1 MTRRRLTERIRD
13 LIEETRLPASVRAE
27 VRADR
32 LGLRQPDPGSP
43 RAISACLDWLADA
56 QDLSPTADGG
66 VARHYHL
73 VHGWGASYP
82 ETTGY
87 IVPTLFECA
96 DRTGDRKLVERGRRM
111 LDWLVSIQFPEGGF
125 QGGMID
131 QSPVIPVTFNTGQ
144 ILIGL
149 ADGARRYGEPYLEP
163 MRRAAD
169 WLAATQDSDGIWRD
183 HPTPFAKP
191 GEKTYETHVAW
202 GLMEA
207 VRVED
212 RSEWRTAALRNVD
225 AALEK
230 QHANGWFE
238 HCCLT
243 DPTHPLTHTLGYAL
257 RGVVEAWRL
266 SGDDR
271 YLEGALRTA
280 HGLMGA
286 QRADGALPGRMGR
299 DWEAHVSW
307 SCLTG
312 NVQIAACWLLLAADT
327 GEPQFVDAA
336 RRANAF
342 CRTSIRVDGPTGVR
356 GGVKGAFPVDGMYG
370 QYQYLN
376 WAAKFAID
384 AFLLEENSSD

>member
-1 MTRRRLTERIRD
+1 MLEQV
-13 LIEETRLPASVRAE
+13 RLPRAARAE

-32 LGLRQPDPGSP
+32 RGLSESDAGSE
-43 RAISACLDWLADA
+43 RAISVCLEWLANA

-73 VHGWGASYP
+73 VNGWGASYP

-87 IVPTLFECA
+87 IVPTLFACA
-96 DRTGDRKLVERGRRM
+96 DRTGDRILVERGRRM

-131 QSPVIPVTFNTGQ
+131 QSPVVPVTFNTGQ

-149 ADGARRYGEPYLEP
+149 ADGARRYGQPYLEP

-169 WLAATQDSDGIWRD
+169 WLASTQDADGIWRD

-207 VRVED
+207 VRVEGRPD
-212 RSEWRTAALRNVD
+212 WRLAALRNVD

-230 QHANGWFE
+230 QHDNGWFE

-243 DPTHPLTHTLGYAL
+243 DPKHPLTHTLGYAL

-266 SGDDR
+266 SGEKR

-280 HGLMGA
+280 NGLLGA
-286 QRADGALPGRMGR
+286 QRADGALPGRLGR
-299 DWEAHVSW
+299 DWTAHVDW

-312 NVQIAACWLLLAADT
+312 NVQIAACWLLLAADVD
-327 GEPQFVDAA
+327 EPRFVEAA

-342 CRTSIRVDGPTGVR
+342 TRSSIRLDGPAGIR
-356 GGVKGAFPVDGMYG
+356 GGVKGSFPVDGWYG
-370 QYQYLN
+370 RYQYLN

-384 AFLLEENSSD
+384 AFLLEQDLDV

>member
-1 MTRRRLTERIRD
+1 MTRRLLTERIRG
-13 LIEETRLPASVRAE
+13 LIEEVKLPASVRAE

-32 LGLRQPDPGSP
+32 LGLRQPDPGSDQ
-43 RAISACLDWLADA
+43 AISACLGWLADA
-56 QDLSPTADGG
+56 QDLSRTDDGG

-87 IVPTLFECA
+87 IAPTLFTCA
-96 DRTGDRKLVERGRRM
+96 DRTGDRKLVERARRM

-131 QSPVIPVTFNTGQ
+131 QSPVVPVTFNTGQ

-149 ADGARRYGEPYLEP
+149 ADGARRCGDPYLEP
-163 MRRAAD
+163 MRRAAN
-169 WLAATQDSDGIWRD
+169 WLASTQDADGIWRD
-183 HPTPFAKP
+183 FPTPFAKP

-212 RSEWRTAALRNVD
+212 RPDWRLAALRNVD

-230 QHANGWFE
+230 QHDNGWFE
-238 HCCLT
+238 SCCLT
-243 DPTHPLTHTLGYAL
+243 DPKHPLTHTLGYAL

-266 SGDDR
+266 SGERR

-280 HGLMGA
+280 NGLLGA
-286 QRADGALPGRMGR
+286 QRPDGALPGRLGH
-299 DWEAHVSW
+299 DWTANVGW

-312 NVQIAACWLLLAADT
+312 NVQIAACWLLLAADAD
-327 GEPQFVDAA
+327 EPRFVEAA

-342 CRTSIRVDGPTGVR
+342 TRRSIRLDGPAGIR
-356 GGVKGAFPVDGMYG
+356 GGVKGSFPVDAWYG
-370 QYQYLN
+370 RYEYLN

-384 AFLLEENSSD
+384 AFLLEQDLPV